1 MADAPELWEQQCP
14 TCPLVRSCG
23 GMQGAPCGCIWVGTA
38 LAYQCHICT
47 RVCREQT
54 SLSGQGDSAGQ
65 HLRTTRSLSEINLS
79 QVHWADWTPPAFVP
93 TGTHE
98 LGADTVSPVIA
109 VTLDRLLS
117 ISRQDTSDGLVAA
130 ERRRRLGI
138 ELRAPDKAT
147 LIAVLHG
154 DDPTLRSFWNR
165 DRRQLLAHLR
175 LLGFAAAT
183 GPTFSVVMNPRERL
197 PFENHL
203 SLRQHHQVVQ
213 EIADAGLVPIPNLY
227 SAGSANEAELG
238 AWLRAESSVR
248 LVSRDFSR
256 TKGIGADFHLQ
267 LSQLSRILNLA
278 GRPMHVLLQ
287 GISIGKARL
296 TANALR
302 MVGASCS
309 VVSGQPILRA
319 IVAGERLVSDIAGSG
334 RFVKA
339 RSRERLR
346 LAAAN
351 LREADRIFTLACG
364 EPATLQQSAPRR
376 DRRGGSI
383 YFRVGTERAS

>member
-1 MADAPELWEQQCP
+1 
-14 TCPLVRSCG
+14 
-23 GMQGAPCGCIWVGTA
+23 
-38 LAYQCHICT
+38 
-47 RVCREQT
+47 
-54 SLSGQGDSAGQ
+54 
-65 HLRTTRSLSEINLS
+65 LRTTRSIAEIDLSA
-79 QVHWADWTPPAFVP
+79 VRWTEWILPAFVP
-93 TGTHE
+93 TGTHQ
-98 LGADTVSPVIA
+98 LGANTVSPVIA

-117 ISRQDTSDGLVAA
+117 ISRHDTSDGLVVA
-130 ERRRRLGI
+130 ERRRRVRI
-138 ELRAPDKAT
+138 ELRAQDNAT

-154 DDPTLRSFWNR
+154 DDLTLRSFWNR
-165 DRRQLLAHLR
+165 DRRRLFAHLR
-175 LLGFAAAT
+175 SLGFAAAT
-183 GPTFSVVMNPRERL
+183 GPTFSVVTDSRERL
-197 PFENHL
+197 PFENQL
-203 SLRQHHQVVQ
+203 SLRRHHQVVQ

-267 LSQLSRILNLA
+267 LSQLSRILSLA

-319 IVAGERLVSDIAGSG
+319 IVVGERLVSDSAGSG

-346 LAAAN
+346 LAAEN
-351 LREADRIFTLACG
+351 VREAERIFTRACAA
-364 EPATLQQSAPRR
+364 PAAPRQSSPRR
-376 DRRGGSI
+376 DRRGRSTS
-383 YFRVGTERAS
+383 YRVGTERAS